1 MKKQDYERC
10 ILHNVEYKNT
20 STMGNPSYW
29 IAFTD
34 SKGNYHRGYTS
45 SNASAGYTA
54 SNYKYAENGSVIY
67 LDYHYTPKGA
77 CIIDRIKHNSPDMV
91 RE

>member
-1 MKKQDYERC
+1 MKNQDYERC

-34 SKGNYHRGYTS
+34 SEGNYHRGYTS
-45 SNASAGYTA
+45 SNSSAGYTA
-54 SNYKYAENGSVIY
+54 SNYKYARNGSIIY
-67 LDYHYTPKGA
+67 IAYHYTNKGA
-77 CIIDRIKHNSPDMV
+77 CIIDMIKHNSPDMV